1 MNFKLKALA
10 AALAVAAAAPVFA
23 AQIADGMTGNGD
35 LFLSAWD
42 AAALTGYTANLNI
55 PMQSFNSAASLTFAP
70 DANMVTFLG
79 SVTPA
84 NVVWNVVAMDQTG
97 SYTAAG
103 DFNLYT
109 TFDGTPVTNQI
120 PQNSGLLNSKAEN
133 TYVGSANILIGSGNS
148 DVHTSTGPTDYGYAN
163 SGYGGDKFG
172 GKFPA
177 TFSNAGKLDQGMNFY
192 NFSSTKGTSLTKAT
206 VTQFTG
212 GTWTLSSNG
221 TLNYAATSTS
231 PVPVPAAA
239 WLFVSGLLGLV
250 GVSRRKSTHV

>member
-10 AALAVAAAAPVFA
+10 AALAVVAAAPVYA

-97 SYTAAG
+97 SYTVAG
-103 DFNLYT
+103 DFNYYT
-109 TFDGTPVTNQI
+109 TFAGTPTNTQT
-120 PQNSGLLNSKAEN
+120 PQNAALLNGKAEN
-133 TYVGSANILIGSGNS
+133 TYVAGANQLIGSGNS

-163 SGYGGDKFG
+163 SGAGGDKFG

-177 TFSNAGKLDQGMNFY
+177 SFSNAGTLNQSLNFY
-192 NFSSTKGTSLTKAT
+192 KISSTNGSSLTKAT
-206 VTQFTG
+206 VTQFAG

-221 TLNYAATSTS
+221 TLNYAATSAS

-250 GVSRRKSTHV
+250 GVSRRKSTNV

>member
-42 AAALTGYTANLNI
+42 DAVKTGYTLNLDI
-55 PMQSFNSAASLTFAP
+55 PMQSFTGTSNLTFAP
-70 DANMVTFLG
+70 DANMAAFLG

-84 NVVWNVVAMDQTG
+84 NVKWNVVAMDQTG
-97 SYTAAG
+97 SYTVAG
-103 DFNLYT
+103 DFNLYS
-109 TFDGTPVTNQI
+109 TFNGTPVTNQI
-120 PQNSGLLNSKAEN
+120 PQNAGLLNSKAEN

-163 SGYGGDKFG
+163 SGYGGDRFG
-172 GKFPA
+172 GKFPS
-177 TFSNAGKLDQGMNFY
+177 TFSNAGVLDQSLNFY
-192 NFSSTKGTSLTKAT
+192 NFSSTNGTSLTKAT

-212 GTWTLSSNG
+212 GTWNLASNG
-221 TLNYAATSTS
+221 TLTYAVATSA
-231 PVPVPAAA
+231 VPVPAAA

-250 GVSRRKSTHV
+250 GVSRRKLTHV